1 MKRTAL
7 EVELDSR
14 GRAPLGRI
22 ATSPRYRV
30 EKLDGGEI
38 LLTPV
43 VSITERELAVLANPE
58 LVASLKEGIAQM
70 KAGQVKPYTPKP
82 ITDDEEG

>member
-1 MKRTAL
+1 MKTL

-22 ATSPRYRV
+22 ATAQRYRV
-30 EKLDGGEI
+30 ERLDGGDI
-38 LLTPV
+38 LLTPI

-58 LVASLKEGIAQM
+58 LVASIKAGVAQM

-82 ITDDEEG
+82 IVEDEEG

>member
-1 MKRTAL
+1 MDKPT
-7 EVELDSR
+7 EFDLDSR

-22 ATSPRYRV
+22 ATSSRYRA
-30 EKLDGGEI
+30 EKLESGEI

-43 VSITERELAVLANPE
+43 VSITTRELAVLTNPE
-58 LVASLKEGIAQM
+58 LVASIQQGVAQM

-82 ITDDEEG
+82 IVEGDEV

>member
-1 MKRTAL
+1 
-7 EVELDSR
+7 LDSR
-14 GRAPLGRI
+14 GRVPLGRI

-30 EKLDGGEI
+30 EKLESGEI
-38 LLTPV
+38 LLTPI

-58 LVASLKEGIAQM
+58 LVARIQRGIAQM

-82 ITDDEEG
+82 IVEDEDA